1 MTSSVAQENLVD
13 RPEKLAGK
21 PDTEEAY
28 RYTTEATDPYNT
40 HFLQFLE

>member
-1 MTSSVAQENLVD
+1 MTSSVAQENFVD

-28 RYTTEATDPYNT
+28 RYTTEATDPYYSYY
-40 HFLQFLE
+40 L